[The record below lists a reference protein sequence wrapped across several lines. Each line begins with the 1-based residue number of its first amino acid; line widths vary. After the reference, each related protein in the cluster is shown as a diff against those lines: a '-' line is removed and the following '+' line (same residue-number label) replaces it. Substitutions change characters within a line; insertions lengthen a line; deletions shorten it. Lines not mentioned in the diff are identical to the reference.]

1 MGKLSGS
8 RKLLIALDSM
18 KYPNTGLFHFG
29 RSLGEAIAKQKS
41 NQLDITF
48 YMSKRHAGMF
58 GWEGIEYRAVREIY
72 KLAFPF
78 RYDIYHFT
86 DQYARL
92 PVTRVRGKKILT
104 IHDLNQ
110 LHEPGRSKGKIDK
123 YLKRFRKYISHCD
136 VVIAISHFVASDVIR
151 QFPEAKEKISVIYN
165 GADKLEVVEGNLP
178 SFLPEGEFIF
188 ALGLVSSKKNFHV
201 IPPLLVGNDL
211 ILVVSGIIV
220 EEYKEKI
227 CKIGKKLGVLD
238 RIVFTGPVSDQD
250 KAWYYQNCKAFIF
263 PSLAEGFGLPVIEA
277 MHFGKPVFLSNKTS
291 LPEIGGPHAFYFD
304 NFEANDMRQVFA
316 EGMSRFDQEAAEA
329 MKKYAA
335 QFNWDRTAMLYLEVY
350 KSLLSPS

>member
-8 RKLLIALDSM
+8 RELLIALDSM

-41 NQLDITF
+41 NQLKITF
-48 YMSKRHAGMF
+48 YMSKRYFGLF
-58 GWEGIEYRAVREIY
+58 GWSGITYIALREIY
-72 KLAFPF
+72 KVFFPF

-92 PVTRVRGKKILT
+92 PIGRVKGRKVLT

-110 LHEPGRSKGKIDK
+110 LHEPGRSRAKVEK
-123 YLKRFRKYISHCD
+123 YLKRFRKYIHHCD
-136 VVIAISHFVASDVIR
+136 VVIAISRFVAEDVVR
-151 QFPEAKEKISVIYN
+151 QFPEAKDKIRVIYN
-165 GADKLEVVEGNLP
+165 GADKLEVVAGHLP
-178 SFLPEGEFIF
+178 RFRPAGAFLF

-211 ILVVSGIIV
+211 MLIISGIIV
-220 EEYKEKI
+220 DEYKEKI
-227 CKIGKKLGVLD
+227 YEVGKKHGVSD
-238 RIVFTGPVSDQD
+238 RIIFTGPISDRD
-250 KAWYYQNCKAFIF
+250 KAWYYQHCEAFIF

-291 LPEIGGPHAFYFD
+291 LPEIGGKHAFYFEH
-304 NFEANDMRQVFA
+304 FEPAYMQQVFA
-316 EGMSRFDQEAAEA
+316 DGMDQFNEQAAEN
-329 MKKYAA
+329 MKAYAK
-335 QFNWDRTAMLYLEVY
+335 QFNWDRTAECYLEVY
-350 KSLLSPS
+350 GKLV